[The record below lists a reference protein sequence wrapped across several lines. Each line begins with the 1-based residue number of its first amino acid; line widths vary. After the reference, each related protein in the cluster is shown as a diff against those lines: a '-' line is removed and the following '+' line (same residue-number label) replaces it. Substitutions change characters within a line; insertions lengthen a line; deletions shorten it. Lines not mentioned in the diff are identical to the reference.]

1 MKIYVIFHEEQDK
14 DLENWE
20 VCDFEAFF
28 DKNKAEERA
37 KKLTEDSAGSFWGCR
52 FKYWASEMEVQ

>member
-1 MKIYVIFHEEQDK
+1 MIIYVIFHEEQDK

-28 DKNKAEERA
+28 DKDKAEERA
-37 KKLTEDSAGSFWGCR
+37 KELTEDSFQTWGYR
-52 FKYWASEMEVQ
+52 VKYWASDIEVQ